1 MGSLI
6 RHKSGVYYSIT
17 SINGKRVW
25 RSLGTKN
32 RKEAYRKFL
41 AESKHEAKKPKSL
54 SLADAQDQYLEYV
67 RTNFSPKT
75 VGIYQ
80 NVFKIFNRFIGEMDL
95 PDISTR
101 DVDMY
106 KAERIKNVSA
116 NTVNHDLRSLK
127 AFFNRLLIWKLVDS
141 NPCNGIKTIRVVDT
155 IRPYLS
161 KENLTKLLAHTK
173 GTQLHDIILL
183 AAMTGLRRG
192 ELLAL
197 SWEDVDLK
205 QGTLLVHSTIGHTTK
220 GGKIRLIPM
229 NTTLKELFEKMPKT
243 EGVIFTGERGGW
255 KKGDFIAR
263 RFKKACAD
271 CELDSKLHF
280 HSLRHTFASLLVK
293 EGVSLYHVQRLL
305 GHSSSRVTE
314 IYAHLGTTELTGS
327 VEKLVMAG

>member
-1 MGSLI
+1 M
-6 RHKSGVYYSIT
+6 R
-17 SINGKRVW
+17 
-25 RSLGTKN
+25 TKN
-32 RKEAYRKFL
+32 RMEAYKKYL
-41 AESKHEAKKPKSL
+41 SEIKPEVKKPKSL
-54 SLADAQDQYLEYV
+54 SLTDAQDQYLDYV
-67 RTNFSPKT
+67 KTNFSPKT
-75 VGIYQ
+75 VSIYQ
-80 NVFKIFNRFIGEMDL
+80 NVFKLFDSFIGEMDL
-95 PDISTR
+95 HDISTR

-106 KAERIKNVSA
+106 KASRIKDVSA

-127 AFFNRLLIWKLVDS
+127 AFFNRLLVWKMIES

-161 KENLTKLLAHTK
+161 KEDLTKLLAYTK

-192 ELLAL
+192 ELLGLA
-197 SWEDVDLK
+197 WEDVDLK

-229 NTTLKELFEKMPKT
+229 NSAVRELFERLPKN
-243 EGVIFTGERGGW
+243 EGPIFIGERGGW
-255 KKGDFIAR
+255 KKGDFVGR
-263 RFKKACAD
+263 SFKKAIRGCG
-271 CELDSKLHF
+271 LDPKLHF

-314 IYAHLGTTELTGS
+314 IYAHLGTTELSGS
-327 VEKLVMAG
+327 VEKLAMAG

>member
-1 MGSLI
+1 M
-6 RHKSGVYYSIT
+6 
-17 SINGKRVW
+17 
-25 RSLGTKN
+25 
-32 RKEAYRKFL
+32 EAYRKFL
-41 AESKHEAKKPKSL
+41 SESKSEVKKPKSL
-54 SLADAQDQYLEYV
+54 SLSDAQDQYLDYV
-67 RTNFSPKT
+67 KTNFSPKT

-80 NVFKIFNRFIGEMDL
+80 NVFKLFNRFIGEMDL
-95 PDISTR
+95 HDISTR

-106 KAERIKNVSA
+106 KASRIKNVSA

-197 SWEDVDLK
+197 TWEDVDLK
-205 QGTLLVHSTIGHTTK
+205 QGTLLVHSTIGHTTN

-229 NTTLKELFEKMPKT
+229 NTAVRDLFERLPKT
-243 EGVIFTGERGGW
+243 EGPIFTGERGGW

-263 RFKKACAD
+263 RFKKACGD
-271 CELDSKLHF
+271 CGLDTKLHF

-314 IYAHLGTTELTGS
+314 IYAHLGTTELSGS
-327 VEKLVMAG
+327 VEKLAMVG

>member
-17 SINGKRVW
+17 SLNGKRVW

-32 RKEAYRKFL
+32 RMEAYKKFL
-41 AESKHEAKKPKSL
+41 SETKHEVKKPKSL

-67 RTNFSPKT
+67 KTNFAPKT
-75 VGIYQ
+75 VRVYD
-80 NVFKIFNRFIGEMDL
+80 NVFKIFNKFMGDVEVSG
-95 PDISTR
+95 ISTR
-101 DVDMY
+101 DIDLY
-106 KAERIKNVSA
+106 KATRIKNVSG

-127 AFFNRLLIWKLVDS
+127 AFFNRLVVWKMIDS
-141 NPCNGIKTIRVVDT
+141 NPCTGIKTIRVVDT

-161 KENLTKLLAHTK
+161 KEDLAKLLKHTQ

-192 ELLAL
+192 ELLGL
-197 SWEDVDLK
+197 TWEDVDLK

-229 NTTLKELFEKMPKT
+229 NTAVRQLFERLPKT
-243 EGVIFTGERGGW
+243 EGPIFIGERGGW
-255 KKGDFIAR
+255 KRGDFVCR
-263 RFKKACAD
+263 SFKKAIRNCK
-271 CELDSKLHF
+271 LDTKLHF

-314 IYAHLGTTELTGS
+314 IYAHLGTTELSGS
-327 VEKLVMAG
+327 VEKLAMAG

>member
-6 RHKSGVYYSIT
+6 RHKSGVYYSVT

-25 RSLGTKN
+25 RTLGTKN
-32 RKEAYRKFL
+32 RMEAYRKFL
-41 AESKHEAKKPKSL
+41 SESKREVKKPKSL
-54 SLADAQDQYLEYV
+54 SLTDAQAQYLDYV
-67 RTNFSPKT
+67 RTNFSART
-75 VGIYQ
+75 VSVYE
-80 NVFKIFNRFIGEMDL
+80 NVYTIFNRFIGEAEL
-95 PDISTR
+95 SEISTR
-101 DVDMY
+101 DIDLY
-106 KAERIKNVSA
+106 KATRIKNVSA

-127 AFFNRLLIWKLVDS
+127 AFFNRLVIWKMIES

-161 KENLTKLLAHTK
+161 KEDLTKLLAHTK

-197 SWEDVDLK
+197 TWEDVDLK
-205 QGTLLVHSTIGHTTK
+205 QGTLLVHSTIGHQTK

-229 NTTLKELFEKMPKT
+229 NTAVRDLLEKMPKT

-255 KKGDFIAR
+255 KKGDFVAKC
-263 RFKKACAD
+263 FKKACKD
-271 CELDSKLHF
+271 CGLDSRLHF

-314 IYAHLGTTELTGS
+314 IYAHLGTTELSGS
-327 VEKLVMAG
+327 VEKLAMVG

>member
-17 SINGKRVW
+17 SVNGKRVW
-25 RSLGTKN
+25 RSLSAKN
-32 RKEAYRKFL
+32 RMDAYRKFL
-41 AESKHEAKKPKSL
+41 SESKPEVKKPRSL
-54 SLADAQDQYLEYV
+54 SLIDAQDQYLDYV

-80 NVFKIFNRFIGEMDL
+80 NVFKLFNRFIGKMDL
-95 PDISTR
+95 HDISTR

-106 KAERIKNVSA
+106 KASRIRNVSA
-116 NTVNHDLRSLK
+116 NTVNHDLRSLR
-127 AFFNRLLIWKLVDS
+127 AFFNRLLVWKMIDS
-141 NPCNGIKTIRVVDT
+141 NPCSGIKTIRVVDT

-161 KENLTKLLAHTK
+161 KEDLTKLLAHTK

-183 AAMTGLRRG
+183 GAMTGLRRG

-197 SWEDVDLK
+197 TWGDVDLK
-205 QGTLLVHSTIGHTTK
+205 HGTLLVHSTIGHTTK
-220 GGKIRLIPM
+220 DGKIRLIPM

-243 EGVIFTGERGGW
+243 EGAIFTGERGGW

-314 IYAHLGTTELTGS
+314 IYAHLGTSELNSS
-327 VEKLVMAG
+327 VEKLAIAG

>member
-1 MGSLI
+1 VC
-6 RHKSGVYYSIT
+6 VY
-17 SINGKRVW
+17 
-25 RSLGTKN
+25 
-32 RKEAYRKFL
+32 
-41 AESKHEAKKPKSL
+41 
-54 SLADAQDQYLEYV
+54 D
-67 RTNFSPKT
+67 
-75 VGIYQ
+75 
-80 NVFKIFNRFIGEMDL
+80 NVFKLFNNFMGDVEL
-95 PDISTR
+95 SEISTR
-101 DVDMY
+101 DIDLY
-106 KAERIKNVSA
+106 KSERIQNVSA

-127 AFFNRLLIWKLVDS
+127 AFFNRLVIWKMMDS
-141 NPCNGIKTIRVVDT
+141 NPCSGIKTIRVVDT

-161 KENLTKLLAHTK
+161 KEDLAKLLKHTQ

-197 SWEDVDLK
+197 TWQDVDLK
-205 QGTLLVHSTIGHTTK
+205 QGTLLVHSTIGYTTK

-229 NTTLKELFEKMPKT
+229 NTTLKELFERMPKT

-263 RFKKACAD
+263 RFKKACED
-271 CELDSKLHF
+271 CKLDTKLHF

-314 IYAHLGTTELTGS
+314 IYAHLGTTELSGS
-327 VEKLVMAG
+327 VEKLAMAG